1 MPRVQCPS
9 KFTKVK
15 SIISS
20 FDIYIL
26 IAYFESYAYMNS
38 TLGKKQHASIL
49 LSVSENDLLSTSTAH
64 LVDYLENDLDDQRAY
79 IDHDARCRSRFLF
92 FANRSN
98 ELPLIA
104 SRFILVIL
112 STSQDARKRYF
123 GSRDV

>member
-20 FDIYIL
+20 FDIYI
-26 IAYFESYAYMNS
+26 AYFELYAYMNS

-64 LVDYLENDLDDQRAY
+64 LVDYLENDLDDQRTY
-79 IDHDARCRSRFLF
+79 ITMLVADY
-92 FANRSN
+92 
-98 ELPLIA
+98 A
-104 SRFILVIL
+104 SCFSPTEAMNCSSLLRVSFW
-112 STSQDARKRYF
+112 
-123 GSRDV
+123 